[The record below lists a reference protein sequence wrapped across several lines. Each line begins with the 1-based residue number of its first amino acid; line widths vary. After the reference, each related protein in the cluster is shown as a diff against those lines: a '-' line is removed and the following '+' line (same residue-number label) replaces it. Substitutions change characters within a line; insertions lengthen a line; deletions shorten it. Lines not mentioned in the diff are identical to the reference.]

1 MIGSEKM
8 LHPIEEALGT
18 LRYANM
24 QYISFSNNEE
34 KYADQ
39 IAALKKEG
47 FDLEQKD
54 EELAKEQI
62 SLMQKYI
69 ELRKKDS
76 SLIKKI
82 SELTDEISNDMY

>member
-1 MIGSEKM
+1 M

-18 LRYANM
+18 LGYANM
-24 QYISFSNNEE
+24 HYTSVSNNEE
-34 KYADQ
+34 KYADR
-39 IAALKKEG
+39 IAAEG
-47 FDLEQKD
+47 SDLEQKD

-62 SLMQKYI
+62 ALMEKYD

-82 SELTDEISNDMY
+82 SELTEEISNDMYKEREAL

>member
-1 MIGSEKM
+1 M

-18 LRYANM
+18 LGYANM
-24 QYISFSNNEE
+24 HYISVSNNEE

-39 IAALKKEG
+39 IAAFKKEG
-47 FDLEQKD
+47 SDLEQKD

-62 SLMQKYI
+62 ALMQKYE

-76 SLIKKI
+76 VLIKKI
-82 SELTDEISNDMY
+82 SELTDEISNDMYKEREAL

>member
-54 EELAKEQI
+54 GELAKEQI
-62 SLMQKYI
+62 ALMQKYD

-76 SLIKKI
+76 VLIKKI